1 MIKKTLYIF
10 CLFLVSNC
18 TMSGTALVGPAFTG
32 ARTGSIYQSSLSY
45 SSTKV
50 LNHLKT
56 QKITNNSL
64 ANKTLRNINPIL
76 PDIPFSD
83 KDPVIIM
90 AYKVDFIEY
99 SEVIEPEPM
108 P

>member
-18 TMSGTALVGPAFTG
+18 AMSGTALVGPAFTG

-56 QKITNNSL
+56 QKITNNSS

-76 PDIPFSD
+76 PDIPFID

-90 AYKVDFIEY
+90 AYKVEYIEY

>member
-1 MIKKTLYIF
+1 
-10 CLFLVSNC
+10 
-18 TMSGTALVGPAFTG
+18 MSGTALVGPAFTG

-50 LNHLKT
+50 LNHIKT
-56 QKITNNSL
+56 EKIINNSS

-76 PDIPFSD
+76 PDIPFID

-90 AYKVDFIEY
+90 AYKVEYIEY